1 MTATHGH
8 AGRVAAWDAMRS
20 RTASRLEDLEFL
32 LSVGEGPADA
42 LARIGWTPSAAQRA
56 AYRRGRHDLAR
67 AVGPALRIDRVSP
80 GQRALRHGKRRA
92 NR

>member
-1 MTATHGH
+1 MTATLTPHGQ

-67 AVGPALRIDRVSP
+67 AVGPALHKRA
-80 GQRALRHGKRRA
+80 GQRVLTNA
-92 NR
+92 